1 MSQKNDEYYSQVK
14 QLGLVTTIPIILVV
28 GPIVGFLFGGWID
41 RKANCYPWVTIVFVL
56 LGFAASGKEVV
67 RLLKIVSKTQN
78 ETKKK
83 NS

>member
-1 MSQKNDEYYSQVK
+1 MPQKNDEFYSQVK
-14 QLGLVTTIPIILVV
+14 QLGLVTTIPIILLV
-28 GPIVGFLFGGWID
+28 GPIVGFFFGGWID
-41 RKANCYPWVTIVFVL
+41 RKVNSYPWVTIIFVL

-83 NS
+83 S

>member
-1 MSQKNDEYYSQVK
+1 MPQKNDEFYSQVK
-14 QLGLVTTIPIILVV
+14 QLGLLTTIPIILLV
-28 GPIVGFLFGGWID
+28 GPIVGFAIGAWID

-83 NS
+83 S